1 MITPKPQGNVHAAG
15 RLTQANKQ
23 SDSMTV
29 HIAVSVGVIIMLL
42 SLQVPY
48 SFKCTVFVSFFFF
61 FLRIFFFFILE
72 GGEGWDYFIHDSFF
86 LSHQWPCSLPDWWTA
101 GIPTSTQAWH
111 PLKRTA
117 VTKMKVGRGW
127 SSSLLPVNP
136 LTDGAHQL
144 TDIISK
150 PGHILHDLLGLLP
163 FAMSLPNRVIIPLHV
178 RPASG

>member
-61 FLRIFFFFILE
+61 KE
-72 GGEGWDYFIHDSFF
+72 SSF
-86 LSHQWPCSLPDWWTA
+86 SLFW
-101 GIPTSTQAWH
+101 
-111 PLKRTA
+111 R
-117 VTKMKVGRGW
+117 VGRGGIISFMTHFSYPINDPAVYLTDELQVFQLRLKHDIPLNEQQLQKW
-127 SSSLLPVNP
+127 RLGGVGPQVFYLSILSLMEPTSLLTSSANLVTFCMICLVFFHSRWACPTV
-136 LTDGAHQL
+136 
-144 TDIISK
+144 S
-150 PGHILHDLLGLLP
+150 
-163 FAMSLPNRVIIPLHV
+163 
-178 RPASG
+178 